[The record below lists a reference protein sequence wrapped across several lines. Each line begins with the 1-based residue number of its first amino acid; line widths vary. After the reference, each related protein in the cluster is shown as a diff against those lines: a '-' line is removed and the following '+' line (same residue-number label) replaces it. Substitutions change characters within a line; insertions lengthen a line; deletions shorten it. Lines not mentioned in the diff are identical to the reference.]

1 MKTVAIIGASGYV
14 GSHLLLTLAPLFKVT
29 AINRGADNISRKVP
43 GVEYCTTPKS
53 RETYDIVINTAYS
66 SATNDEVFL
75 HDNLQILK
83 LIQQLSANHTHII
96 HLSTLA
102 VFGFGL
108 DISIKATA
116 LPDRA
121 DYPYVTSKLQMEN
134 LLLQHFSH
142 SKLSMIRLGN
152 VWGPANQSWTQPIAD
167 AIVWGMPVL
176 HLHASFS
183 NLTFIHNLT
192 SYVHYVMESE
202 TQQTFHHLAEHN
214 QVTWQHVIGEIS
226 SQLQLKPQPIQTI
239 PFYPISIGEEV
250 NHAVML
256 GPIRMLRALKSG
268 RFTSTKF
275 PGSIL
280 RMLLSLKSKLYKH
293 SANSNLPPY
302 ETDPVFYWVLS
313 ANKPFTNHVL
323 DGWLP
328 PFTWDQT
335 SKLTL
340 DWLQKAGY

>member
-14 GSHLLLTLAPLFKVT
+14 GSRLLVTLAPLFKVT
-29 AINRGADNISRKVP
+29 AINRGADSISRKVP

-53 RETYDIVINTAYS
+53 KETYDIVINTAYS
-66 SATNDEVFL
+66 SANNDNVFL

-108 DISIKATA
+108 DIPIQPIA
-116 LPDRA
+116 LPDRT

-134 LLLQHFSH
+134 LLLHHFSH
-142 SKLSMIRLGN
+142 SRLSIIRLGN

-176 HLHASFS
+176 NVHTSFS
-183 NLTFIHNLT
+183 NLTFIHNIT

-214 QVTWQHVIGEIS
+214 QITWQQVIGEIGA
-226 SQLQLKPQPIQTI
+226 QLQLKPQLIETL
-239 PFYPISIGEEV
+239 PFYPVSIGEEV
-250 NHAVML
+250 NHAIML
-256 GPIRMLRALKSG
+256 DPVGMLRALKSG
-268 RFTSTKF
+268 RFTSSKF
-275 PGSIL
+275 PRSIL
-280 RMLLSLKSKLYKH
+280 SMLLSLKSKLYKR
-293 SANSNLPPY
+293 STNRTLPPY
-302 ETDPVFYWVLS
+302 ETDPVFHWVLS
-313 ANKPFTNHVL
+313 TNKPFTNHVL

-328 PFTWDQT
+328 PFSWEQT

-340 DWLQKAGY
+340 DWLQEAGY